1 MGFLRLQRIEKEYEQ
16 LKLENPKLRLE
27 IDKLRDVSAARFGNK
42 NVYNQF
48 LYDFTGK
55 IEFIYIFRKYLMKN

>member
-27 IDKLRDVSAARFGNK
+27 IDKLRDVSAARFLLWE
-42 NVYNQF
+42 QEC
-48 LYDFTGK
+48 LQS
-55 IEFIYIFRKYLMKN
+55 IFIWFYRKK

>member
-27 IDKLRDVSAARFGNK
+27 IDKLRDVSAARF
-42 NVYNQF
+42 
-48 LYDFTGK
+48 L
-55 IEFIYIFRKYLMKN
+55 LW

>member
-27 IDKLRDVSAARFGNK
+27 IDKLRDVSVARF
-42 NVYNQF
+42 
-48 LYDFTGK
+48 L
-55 IEFIYIFRKYLMKN
+55 LW